1 MLYFFFLHL
10 SQKRE
15 KKQFERFYLKKNI
28 EMKKEWKK
36 LLLATDVLKLNEM
49 EKYHGIFLSIQ
60 SFRDVFNGF

>member
-1 MLYFFFLHL
+1 M
-10 SQKRE
+10 E
-15 KKQFERFYLKKNI
+15 
-28 EMKKEWKK
+28 KK